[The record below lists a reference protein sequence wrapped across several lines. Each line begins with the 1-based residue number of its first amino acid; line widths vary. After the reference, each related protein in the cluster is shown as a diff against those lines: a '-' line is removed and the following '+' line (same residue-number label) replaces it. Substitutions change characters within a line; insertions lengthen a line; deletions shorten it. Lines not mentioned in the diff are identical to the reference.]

1 MADAPIPSPDYDAFL
16 TAIKDRVRL
25 ARQRAVAAANEELL
39 RGYWEIGHE
48 ILRRQEQEGWGA
60 KVIDRLATDLR
71 TAFPGIR
78 GFSARSLKYMRQ
90 LAAAWP
96 DDPFV
101 QGRLA
106 QISWTHHI
114 ALLDKLDD
122 PQLRAWYGAKAAEN
136 GWSRD
141 VLVYQIEGQLH
152 LRQGQ
157 ALTNFDRT
165 LPAPESDLARE
176 LSKSPYLFEW
186 LGLDE
191 RAAEAEIERGLV
203 DQVERFLLELGE
215 GFALVG
221 RQHRLEVSGNE
232 YRIDL
237 LLYQL
242 KLRCYV
248 VIELKVG
255 PFKPEYVGKL
265 GFYLAAV
272 DDLLTSEHD
281 NPTIGLVLCKS
292 ADETIAEYALRDSTA
307 PIQISE
313 YRTQPLPEPY
323 RDALPS
329 AQRLAEHL
337 RQLPLPPH
345 AR

>member
-1 MADAPIPSPDYDAFL
+1 MADVPAHPPDYNAFL
-16 TAIKDRVRL
+16 AAVKERVRV

-60 KVIDRLATDLR
+60 KVIDRLAIDLR

-78 GFSARSLKYMRQ
+78 GFSRSSLHYMRQ

-101 QGRLA
+101 QGSLG

-122 PQLRAWYGAKAAEN
+122 PQLRAWYGERTAEN

-176 LSKSPYLFEW
+176 MAKSPYLFEW

-203 DQVERFLLELGE
+203 AQIERFLLELGE

-221 RQHRLEVSGNE
+221 RQHRLKISSSTSSS
-232 YRIDL
+232 
-237 LLYQL
+237 
-242 KLRCYV
+242 C
-248 VIELKVG
+248 
-255 PFKPEYVGKL
+255 
-265 GFYLAAV
+265 AA
-272 DDLLTSEHD
+272 TS
-281 NPTIGLVLCKS
+281 
-292 ADETIAEYALRDSTA
+292 
-307 PIQISE
+307 
-313 YRTQPLPEPY
+313 
-323 RDALPS
+323 PS
-329 AQRLAEHL
+329 S
-337 RQLPLPPH
+337 
-345 AR
+345 